1 MSLYPTNIKSKNE
14 NIYLTNQKNK
24 QKSNHSIP
32 SVEAVEFKYITIAE
46 YTPKSIKRS
55 MLRAQRDRVFEEEPD
70 IGKLRLETGEH
81 RRERLL
87 VVRDE
92 VMTASLIVIELAN
105 NAEFELFI
113 VAHDVLRLRS
123 EIVRR
128 VI

>member
-1 MSLYPTNIKSKNE
+1 MPNRIVT
-14 NIYLTNQKNK
+14 
-24 QKSNHSIP
+24 